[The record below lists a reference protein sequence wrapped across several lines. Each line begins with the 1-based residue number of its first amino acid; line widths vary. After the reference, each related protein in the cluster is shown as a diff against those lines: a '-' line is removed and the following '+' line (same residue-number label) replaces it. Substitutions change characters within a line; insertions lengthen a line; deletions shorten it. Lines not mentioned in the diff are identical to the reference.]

1 MAMSMMTLTI
11 KGYHQTPRLPR
22 SLLHPAVCPWL
33 ATKSKKC
40 PCAAAKLSTDAK
52 EEGVSRMNLLYGS
65 DWSPQAKAWN
75 EKGFNLPEIILMNLI
90 VRKLRIK
97 KKKQKKQDW

>member
-22 SLLHPAVCPWL
+22 SLLHSAVCPWL
-33 ATKSKKC
+33 ATTSKKRR
-40 PCAAAKLSTDAK
+40 CAAATLSTDAK
-52 EEGVSRMNLLYGS
+52 EEGVSQMNLLYGS

-75 EKGFNLPEIILMNLI
+75 KKGFNLPEIILMNLI

-97 KKKQKKQDW
+97 KKKKQQD